1 MQHEQPDEGGIQ
13 DAEHCITQRSS
24 LIMESA
30 WKTNR
35 WSVPVQ
41 HQVLAAHGQGCAAG

>member
-13 DAEHCITQRSS
+13 DADHCITQRSS
-24 LIMESA
+24 LIKESA
-30 WKTNR
+30 WETDS

-41 HQVLAAHGQGCAAG
+41 LQVLVARGQGCAAD